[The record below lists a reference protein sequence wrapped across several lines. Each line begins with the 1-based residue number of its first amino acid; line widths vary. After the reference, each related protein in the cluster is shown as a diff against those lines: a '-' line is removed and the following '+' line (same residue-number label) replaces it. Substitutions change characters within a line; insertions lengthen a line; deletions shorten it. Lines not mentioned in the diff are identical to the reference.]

1 MGSTQERRSY
11 NIQYEH
17 NRLAEDGFL
26 EASRRISLVENLR
39 SEIAERV
46 QMVNPFELQLA
57 ASQVT
62 AKGYEHRGDI
72 SSTFKKS
79 EDVAEQEGRDPVAK
93 RFALENEGYEAAQ
106 KEFATRPLFSTV
118 ALFSPA
124 PSIPIEGYPGYNLM
138 YFYHILPG
146 KEPGT
151 RTIKALSYI
160 NHFDQKEQAEIL
172 ENIERGK
179 PISPTEEDI
188 LLSPRGVD
196 SYSVT
201 PDTTSFRSIWKEV
214 EKVYKRKQRDFKIPS
229 VDVAENYLLF
239 GEMAWKHRHA
249 KIQSMMENIA
259 QSIEYGVSENDE
271 DLQERWRILLNLADK
286 ELLHADFSEY
296 MPIINVRLPLVEH
309 TDARV
314 LFDAY
319 AHLNGDV
326 RQTTTSCG
334 TSGGLGRKNIF
345 VNPLKTLIQQAQIS
359 TASFEINISD
369 PLENVIE
376 EDEEFDGFECPKCSF
391 KTKSPVGDACP
402 SCKLTKEEF
411 AKQGNTVC

>member
-1 MGSTQERRSY
+1 MGTVQERRSY

-17 NRLAEDGFL
+17 NRLAEEGFI

-39 SEIAERV
+39 AEIAERV
-46 QMVNPFELQLA
+46 QMVNPFELHLN

-79 EDVAEQEGRDPVAK
+79 EDVAEEQGRDPVAK
-93 RFALENEGYEAAQ
+93 RFALENEGYEAAK

-124 PSIPIEGYPGYNLM
+124 PRVPIEGYPGYNLM

-146 KEPGT
+146 EKPDT
-151 RTIKALSYI
+151 RTIKALALI
-160 NHFDQKEQAEIL
+160 NRFDKREQAEIL

-179 PISPTEEDI
+179 PVSPTEEDI
-188 LLSPRGVD
+188 LLSPRGID
-196 SYSVT
+196 SSSVI
-201 PDTTSFRSIWKEV
+201 PDTTSFRTIWKEV
-214 EKVYKRKQRDFKIPS
+214 ENVYKRKERDFKIPS
-229 VDVAENYLLF
+229 VDVAESYLLF

-249 KIQSMMENIA
+249 KIQTMMESIA
-259 QSIEYGVSENDE
+259 QSIEYGISENDE
-271 DLQERWRILLNLADK
+271 DLQERWRILLNLADR
-286 ELLHADFSEY
+286 ELLHADFSEH
-296 MPIINVRLPLVEH
+296 MPVVNVRLQRVENA
-309 TDARV
+309 DARV

-334 TSGGLGRKNIF
+334 ASGGIGKKSIF
-345 VNPLKTLIQQAQIS
+345 VNPLQTLIQQAQIS
-359 TASFEINISD
+359 TASFEIHISN

-376 EDEEFDGFECPKCSF
+376 EDEEFDGFECPRCPY
-391 KTKSPVGDACP
+391 KTTKPVGESCP
-402 SCKLTKEEF
+402 GCGLTKEEY
-411 AKQGNTVC
+411 AKNGNKVC